1 MEKFKLNELTI
12 KQATERF
19 ENGKIS
25 SVELTRACLDQI
37 KKLDDKIGAFLE
49 VYQDEALK
57 SAEESDERWARS
69 QSLGPLDGIPYNLK
83 DVFAC
88 PAHKTTAAS
97 KILENYQ
104 APYEATTVR
113 RLREAGAILLGR
125 TNTDEFTMGSST
137 ETSYFKQ
144 TKNPWDIERVPGG
157 SSGGPA
163 ASVAARMSLF
173 SIGTDTGGSI
183 RQPASLCGIVGLKP
197 SYGRVSR
204 FGEFAMASSLD
215 QTGPFAK
222 TVEDVA
228 LVLQVIAGH
237 DPNDATSLKAGVPD
251 YLPNLTNRTNWSNL
265 TDIKIGIP
273 KEFFGE
279 GISPKT
285 EELVRAVI
293 DQLGKQGAEIKEVS
307 LPNIKY
313 ALAVYYILVPAEVSS
328 NLARYDGIHYGYS
341 AAIDLTENPQNLFED
356 YTQSRKIGFGDE
368 VKRRVMLGAYVLS
381 AGYYDAYYKKA
392 QKIRSLIKQDF
403 DQVFAEVD
411 ALITPTS
418 PTPAF
423 KIGEKSENPLE
434 MYKSDILT
442 ISINLAGIP
451 GMSVPCGFENN
462 LPVGMQIL
470 GPQLGEE
477 RLFKVGSVYQS
488 MTDWHLEKPDL
499 ISE

>member
-1 MEKFKLNELTI
+1 MIMLNELTI
-12 KQATERF
+12 RQACEKLQKG
-19 ENGKIS
+19 EMS
-25 SVELTRACLDQI
+25 SVELTQSCLDQI
-37 KKLDDKIGAFLE
+37 EKFDKKVEAFLE
-49 VYQDEALK
+49 VYPEEAIE
-57 SAEESDERWARS
+57 AAS
-69 QSLGPLDGIPYNLK
+69 QSDKRREMSVSHGPLDGIPYNLK

-88 PAHKTTAAS
+88 PGHITSAAS

-104 APYEATTVR
+104 APYEATTIQ
-113 RLREAGAILLGR
+113 RLRKAGAVLLGR

-137 ETSYFKQ
+137 ETSHFKQ
-144 TKNPWDIERVPGG
+144 TKNPWDLSRVPGG

-163 ASVAARMSLF
+163 ASLAARMSLF

-197 SYGRVSR
+197 TYGRVSR

-215 QTGPFAK
+215 QTGPFAT
-222 TVEDVA
+222 TVEDA
-228 LVLQVIAGH
+228 AIVLQTIAGH
-237 DPNDATSLKAGVPD
+237 DPYDATSLSDEVPD
-251 YLPNLTNRTNWSNL
+251 YPPLLKKNI
-265 TDIKIGIP
+265 TDVRIGIP

-285 EELVRAVI
+285 EELVHAAI
-293 DQLGKQGAEIKEVS
+293 EQLREKGAHIKEVT

-341 AAIDLTENPQNLFED
+341 ATTDPEQNPQNLYED
-356 YTQSRKIGFGDE
+356 YAKSRQIGFGDE
-368 VKRRVMLGAYVLS
+368 VKRRIMLGTYVLS

-392 QKIRSLIKQDF
+392 QKVRALIKQDF
-403 DQVFAEVD
+403 DRVFGEVD
-411 ALITPTS
+411 ALVTPTS

-442 ISINLAGIP
+442 ISINIAGLP
-451 GMSVPCGFENN
+451 AMSIPCGLENN
-462 LPVGMQIL
+462 LPVGLQII
-470 GPQLGEE
+470 GPELGEE
-477 RLFKVGSVYQS
+477 KILQVGSCYQS
-488 MTDWHLEKPDL
+488 VTNWHNQKPDL
-499 ISE
+499 IL